1 MSDLVRAGT
10 AALEAYIAAGDI
22 GRLNPDQRIALYRSV
37 CQSLGLNELTQPFQ
51 YLNLSGKTVLY
62 ATKSCT
68 EQLRQIHGVS
78 VIEMRQERVDDCLI
92 VTVSVRDRTG
102 REDIAT
108 GAVSLAGLKGE
119 ALSNAFMKAETK
131 AKRRAT
137 LSVCG
142 LAVLDES
149 ETDSI
154 AGASRVMVEEAHK
167 PEPKPEPKPKPVGK
181 FAALAASAVV
191 KQSLTPVAERIEIEP
206 SAQISI
212 VQTAT
217 GGRVWRIDQDGTP
230 AIAVR
235 DPKLA
240 TMIEA
245 NMAFSV
251 VSVCAIERTPSGT
264 MVAVALIEEPSHA

>member
-68 EQLRQIHGVS
+68 EQLRQLHGVS

-154 AGASRVMVEEAHK
+154 AGAARVMVEEAHK
-167 PEPKPEPKPKPVGK
+167 PEPKPKAKPVGK

-191 KQSLTPVAERIEIEP
+191 KQSLPTPVAERIEIEP

-212 VQTAT
+212 VQTAN
-217 GGRVWRIDQDGTP
+217 GGKVWRIDQDGTP

-251 VSVCAIERTPSGT
+251 VSVCAIERTASGT